1 MVFLILSIHQGL
13 LDYPYTTFYKP
24 KQNRDLTATLGPCLF
39 GATELLEVLESKTT
53 TFFRSYLFYF
63 AISKKHSALKLF
75 FEKNKGLMLSVLRFF
90 YIYF

>member
-39 GATELLEVLESKTT
+39 GVTELLEVLERETIESIS
-53 TFFRSYLFYF
+53 FFLCYF
-63 AISKKHSALKLF
+63 
-75 FEKNKGLMLSVLRFF
+75 
-90 YIYF
+90 